1 LQQLT
6 HERDLLQRGLQ
17 APTAANDKPLQSAS
31 GSAKVSSQLHAL
43 EARIQLKRAERAERK
58 RALETDFAAVFKEV
72 CSVHSLYCSQSVVS
86 LVQVVLIV
94 SVFMRLLMLA
104 PALRFKQYV

>member
-1 LQQLT
+1 MQSADKRTPEPLTATHYYLQQVDKLDSTLQQLT
-6 HERDLLQRGLQ
+6 HERDLLQRGMQ

-72 CSVHSLYCSQSVVS
+72 GMCS
-86 LVQVVLIV
+86 IV
-94 SVFMRLLMLA
+94 CTVC
-104 PALRFKQYV
+104 KV